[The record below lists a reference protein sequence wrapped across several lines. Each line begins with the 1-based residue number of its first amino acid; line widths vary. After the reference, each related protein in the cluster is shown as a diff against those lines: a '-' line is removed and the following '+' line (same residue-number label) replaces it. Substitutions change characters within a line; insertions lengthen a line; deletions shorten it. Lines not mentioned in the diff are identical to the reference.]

1 MSTTMALYVAL
12 ACGVAAVL
20 YGFIQRS
27 WILKQDA
34 GNARMQEIAGAVQ
47 QGAAA
52 YLARQ
57 YKTIAIVGVV
67 LAIAIALFL
76 DGTTAVGF
84 VLGAVLSGACGFI
97 GMNVSVK
104 ANVRTAQA
112 ATKGIGPALDVAFK
126 GGAITGMLVVGL
138 GLLGVGIF
146 FWFTVLNGQ
155 YTPDKSLASVLK
167 PMLGFAFGSSLISIF
182 ARLGGGIFTK
192 GADVGADLVGKVEAG
207 IPEDDPRNPAVIA
220 DNVGDNVGD
229 CAGMAADLFETYAVT
244 LIATMA
250 LGALVVTA
258 APMAAVI
265 YPLLLG
271 GVSII
276 ASIIGCSFVKASPGM
291 KNVMPALYKGLAVA
305 GVLSLI
311 AFYFVTTAVMPADAL
326 GAGTHMKLFGA
337 CAVGLVLTA
346 AMVWITEYY
355 TGTQYKPVQHIAQ
368 ASTTGHG
375 TNIIAGL
382 GVSMRSTAWPVL
394 FVCVA
399 ILVSYNLAG
408 LYGIAVAATSML
420 SMAGIVVALD
430 AYGPITD
437 NAGGIAE
444 MAELPKSVRDVTD
457 PLDAVGNTTKAVTK
471 GYAIGSAGFAALVLF
486 ADYTHSLEGRGMSV
500 SFDLSDPKVIVGL
513 FIGGLIPYLFGA
525 MAMEAVGRA
534 AGSVVVE
541 VRRQFADGQI
551 MAGKRKPDYSAAVD
565 MLTTAAIKEM
575 IVPSLLPVVVPIV
588 VGLTLGAAALGG
600 LLMGTIVTGLFVAIS
615 MCTGGGAWDNA
626 KKYIEDGHHGGKGSE
641 AHKAAVTG
649 DTVGDPYKD
658 TAGPAVNP
666 LIKIINIVAL
676 LIVPLLPTGVAT
688 KAVSS
693 PAAPAAN
700 VAPVVTATPVPV
712 ATTLATAPAAAVV
725 ATPAPAAA
733 AAAVEAKFFFDSAK
747 ADLPADAAANI
758 SLLAAAAKAGAGKLV
773 ISGFHDAGGDPAKNA
788 ELAKQRAMNVRDA
801 LKAAGVVEDRI
812 EMKKPE
818 QLNAGSAADARRV
831 EVKLM

>member
-1 MSTTMALYVAL
+1 MALYFAL
-12 ACGVAAVL
+12 ACGLAAVI
-20 YGFIQRS
+20 YGFVQRS
-27 WILKQDA
+27 WILGHDA
-34 GNARMQEIAGAVQ
+34 GNARMQEIASAIQ

-67 LAIAIALFL
+67 LAILIGVFL
-76 DGTTAVGF
+76 DTTSAVGF
-84 VLGAVLSGACGFI
+84 VLGAFLSGACGFI

-138 GLLGVGIF
+138 GLLGVTIF
-146 FWFTVLNGQ
+146 FWFLTSNGNL
-155 YTPDKSLASVLK
+155 TPDKSLSSVLK
-167 PMLGFAFGSSLISIF
+167 PMLGFAFGASLISIF

-250 LGALVVTA
+250 LGALVVKSA
-258 APMAAVI
+258 AMSAVI

-276 ASIIGCSFVKASPGM
+276 ASIIGCFFVKASPGM

-305 GVLSLI
+305 GTLSLI
-311 AFYFVTTAVMPADAL
+311 AFYFVTTAFMPADAL
-326 GAGTHMKLFGA
+326 GAGTHLKLFGA

-346 AMVWITEYY
+346 ALVWITEYY
-355 TGTQYKPVQHIAQ
+355 TGTQYKPVQHIAE

-382 GVSMRSTAWPVL
+382 GVSMRSTAWPVM
-394 FVCVA
+394 FVCIA
-399 ILVSYNLAG
+399 ILVSYALAG
-408 LYGIAVAATSML
+408 LYGIAIAATSML

-471 GYAIGSAGFAALVLF
+471 GYAIGSAGLAALVLF
-486 ADYTHSLEGRGMSV
+486 ADYTHSLEGRGINV
-500 SFDLSDPKVIVGL
+500 SFDLSDPRVIVGL

-534 AGSVVVE
+534 AGAVVVE
-541 VRRQFADGQI
+541 VRRQFRDIKGIMDGS
-551 MAGKRKPDYSAAVD
+551 GKPEYGRAVD

-575 IVPSLLPVVVPIV
+575 VVPSLLPVVVPIV
-588 VGLTLGAAALGG
+588 VGLLLGPAALGG

-676 LIVPLLPTGVAT
+676 LIVPLLPTGAAT
-688 KAVSS
+688 PGAAA
-693 PAAPAAN
+693 AAPAA
-700 VAPVVTATPVPV
+700 VS
-712 ATTLATAPAAAVV
+712 AAR
-725 ATPAPAAA
+725 
-733 AAAVEAKFFFDSAK
+733 
-747 ADLPADAAANI
+747 ADAAA
-758 SLLAAAAKAGAGKLV
+758 L
-773 ISGFHDAGGDPAKNA
+773 DPAKDG
-788 ELAKQRAMNVRDA
+788 ELAKQRAIAVGAA
-801 LKAAGVVEDRI
+801 LKATGIADKV
-812 EMKKPE
+812 
-818 QLNAGSAADARRV
+818 GS
-831 EVKLM
+831 